1 MLLSSKIGCKVT
13 YSSTMK
19 DAFSVFLCQI
29 SVFCE
34 TKEWQGWIIFATKT
48 TNITN
53 VIRIII

>member
-29 SVFCE
+29 SAFCE
-34 TKEWQGWIIFATKT
+34 IKEW
-48 TNITN
+48 
-53 VIRIII
+53 

>member
-29 SVFCE
+29 SAFCE
-34 TKEWQGWIIFATKT
+34 IKDEKECSIFAAETK
-48 TNITN
+48 
-53 VIRIII
+53 